1 MLIIEEAAK
10 LCEETLLP
18 LNQSGDSEGCS
29 FNNGVVTAPKGFKEA
44 YKTFSE
50 NGWQGLK
57 VKEEFGGQNL
67 PYIMNMI
74 LDEMIS
80 STNMSFGLYPGLTA
94 NAIDAIEKSAN
105 EDLKNTYL
113 PNLTSGKWT
122 GTMNLTEPQCGTDL
136 GLSKTMAT
144 PLDDGSYSITGTKIF
159 ITCGEHDLSDNIIHL
174 VLARTPNAPPGI
186 KGISL
191 FLVPKFLPNDS
202 GDFVERNKVECGSI
216 EKKMGIHASPTCV
229 MHYNEA
235 KGWLVGDINKGMRA
249 MFIMMNGAR
258 LFVGIQ
264 GLGLSET
271 AYQSALYYSKER
283 LQGKLSSSNQV
294 ADPIIVHPEI
304 RKNLLYIKS
313 INEAVRG
320 LTLLAGN
327 HFDNIENSSDDKE
340 KKLSENFIALMTPII
355 KSYASDKSVENTNRA
370 MQIYGGHGFI
380 TDHGMEQLVRDARIT
395 TIYEGTNGIQ
405 ALDLIG
411 RKLQTDNGA
420 LFNEF
425 FTMIDNYHVK
435 ISNNQDM
442 KKYIDLFMPS
452 YDSYKSIFEYIKSL
466 NDENEIN
473 SHAVEFLNLSSL
485 IALGYIW
492 LHYIEISLAKLEKHD
507 ESFYKSKIE
516 TGADL
521 KYSITPALT
530 LDLTYNTDF
539 AQVEVDEQQVNLDRF
554 NLFFPEKRPF
564 FLENA
569 GQFSVGSP
577 GEIDLFFSRR
587 IGIDSNKIKSAGEFK
602 LE

>member
-1 MLIIEEAAK
+1 MQIYKTPLREFKFLIEDYLALKDSQVLKNQELETSDLMLILEEAAK

-18 LNQSGDSEGCS
+18 LNQSGDSEGCK
-29 FNNGVVTAPKGFKEA
+29 FDNGVVTAPKGFKEA
-44 YKTFSE
+44 YKIFSE

-67 PYIMNMI
+67 PYIMNML

-80 STNMSFGLYPGLTA
+80 STNMAFGLYPGLTA
-94 NAIDAIEKSAN
+94 NAIDAIEKSAS
-105 EDLKNTYL
+105 EDLKKAYL

-144 PLDDGSYSITGTKIF
+144 PNEDGSYNLTGTKIF
-159 ITCGEHDLSDNIIHL
+159 ITCGEHDLSENIIHL

-191 FLVPKFLPNDS
+191 FLVPKFLPNEN
-202 GDFVERNKVECGSI
+202 GDYNLRNKLECGSI

-235 KGWLVGDINKGMRA
+235 KGWLVGDLNKGMRA

-283 LQGKLSSSNQV
+283 LQGKLASSNQV
-294 ADPIIVHPEI
+294 ADPILVHPEI

-327 HFDNIENSSDDKE
+327 HFDVVEKSSDDTE
-340 KKLSENFIALMTPII
+340 KKISENFVALMTPII
-355 KSYASDKSVENTNRA
+355 KSYASDKAVENTNRA

-411 RKLQTDNGA
+411 RKLNTDDGN
-420 LFNEF
+420 LFKEF
-425 FTMIDNYHVK
+425 FDLVDNYINK
-435 ISNNQDM
+435 IKT
-442 KKYIDLFMPS
+442 KKEILPYLNLYLPS
-452 YDSYKSIFEYIKSL
+452 YDRYKEIFNIIKSL
-466 NDENEIN
+466 SDEKEIN
-473 SHAVEFLNLSSL
+473 SHAVEFLNFSSL
-485 IALGYIW
+485 IALGYVW
-492 LHYIEISLAKLEKHD
+492 LNYIEISLNKLNDVQD
-507 ESFYKSKIE
+507 EFYNSKIE
-516 TGADL
+516 TG
-521 KYSITPALT
+521 
-530 LDLTYNTDF
+530 N
-539 AQVEVDEQQVNLDRF
+539 
-554 NLFFPEKRPF
+554 F
-564 FLENA
+564 FLTKLLTETKMLSENIQSGGKYYNDYKDNYFDTA
-569 GQFSVGSP
+569 
-577 GEIDLFFSRR
+577 I
-587 IGIDSNKIKSAGEFK
+587 
-602 LE
+602 